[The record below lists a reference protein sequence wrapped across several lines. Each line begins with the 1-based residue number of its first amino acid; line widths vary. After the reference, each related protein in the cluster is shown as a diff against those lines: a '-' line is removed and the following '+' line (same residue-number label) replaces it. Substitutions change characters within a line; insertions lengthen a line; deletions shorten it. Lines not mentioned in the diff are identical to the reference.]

1 MIAVRWEFEG
11 PEHDLP
17 AVQTTVERI
26 LGRYQ
31 RAIGGIRCPVH
42 GAGPFLCVRGQT
54 AEELE
59 LTIEPCCQALIDE
72 TNARIHSR
80 RRSSVRQR
88 PPRLI
93 PRAERRRVSR

>member
-1 MIAVRWEFEG
+1 MIAVKWEFEG
-11 PEHDLP
+11 PEMDLP

-26 LGRYQ
+26 LSRYQ

-42 GAGPFLCVRGQT
+42 GAGPYLCVRGQT
-54 AEELE
+54 VADLE

-72 TNARIHSR
+72 TNVRIHSGR
-80 RRSSVRQR
+80 RNSIRQR
-88 PPRLI
+88 PTRLI